1 MDDLPHCTRERLL
14 CHSATSPAGISLSAE
29 RGPPGRVRPPSDLVG
44 EALLIFS
51 VSLSLQVISPVPPH
65 ALSTGKVG
73 ELAGA
78 YVLKVQV
85 EGRSSEPGGLRRQ
98 VIQTASGFVR

>member
-1 MDDLPHCTRERLL
+1 MTLKLLQMLTPRTLTQKKNDLRLEGLHDWNHRTRDRLL
-14 CHSATSPAGISLSAE
+14 CHSATSAAGISLNAE

-51 VSLSLQVISPVPPH
+51 VSLSPQVTSPVPPH
-65 ALSTGKVG
+65 ALSTGKVR

-78 YVLKVQV
+78 SVLYV
-85 EGRSSEPGGLRRQ
+85 
-98 VIQTASGFVR
+98 